1 MKAFHCDSC
10 GQRVFFENVVC
21 VRCGHV
27 LAFLPDQL
35 DVGALEPA
43 NDELWHSTE
52 AKRSYRLCVN
62 YARAQVCN
70 WAVPADDPEPLC
82 QSCRLTRVIPDL
94 SLPANHEAWRRLEA
108 AKRRLLYSL
117 LNLELPLKTRQEDP
131 DTGLAFEFL
140 GDAVTNEKPVLT
152 GHDSGVIT
160 INVAEADDAEREKR
174 RLLLHEPYRTLLG
187 HLRHESGHYYWD
199 LILQNSERI
208 AQFRELFGD
217 EQADYGEA
225 LQRHYDQGVQ
235 PDWQERFISAY
246 ASMHPWE
253 DWAETWAH
261 YLHMVDA
268 LETAAANGIS
278 FAVDNSHAVSPA
290 DVAGRKILDTP
301 FDTLLDHW
309 LPLAFALN
317 DLSRSLG
324 LPDGYPFVL
333 SPPAIAKLRF
343 THELVQSM

>member
-10 GQRVFFENVVC
+10 GPRVFFENVAC

-35 DVGALEPA
+35 DVAALEPA
-43 NDELWHSTE
+43 EDDLWQAQGTD
-52 AKRSYRLCVN
+52 RSYRLCVN
-62 YARAQVCN
+62 YAQAQVCN
-70 WAVPADDPEPLC
+70 WAVPADDPDPLC

-94 SLPANHEAWRRLEA
+94 SLPANQEAWRKLEA

-117 LNLELPLKTRQEDP
+117 LMLELPFKTRQEDP

-140 GDAVTNEKPVLT
+140 GDAVTSEKPVLT

-199 LILQNSERI
+199 LFLQNNGPLT
-208 AQFRELFGD
+208 QFRELFGD

-225 LQRHYDQGVQ
+225 LQRHYDQGAQ
-235 PDWQERFISAY
+235 ANWQDQFISAY

-261 YLHMVDA
+261 YLHMTDA
-268 LETAAANGIS
+268 LETAAASGLS
-278 FAVDNSHAVSPA
+278 LAVDEAHVVSPA

-317 DLSRSLG
+317 ELSRSLG
-324 LPDGYPFVL
+324 LPDSYPFVL